1 MKLAAYL
8 ELRNMRDADFAALVG
23 VSVSAVQ
30 FWRTGGRMP
39 RKAQMQSIFEAT
51 AGAVTPNDFLPFR
64 YDGQSESAPVS
75 TRPQANEAQASE
87 DMKGAA

>member
-8 ELRNMRDADFAALVG
+8 ELRNMRDAEFAALIG

-51 AGAVTPNDFLPFR
+51 DGAVTPNDFLPFR
-64 YDGQSESAPVS
+64 LNDQDESSPGA
-75 TRPQANEAQASE
+75 TIPQAQQAQASE
-87 DMKGAA
+87 NLKGAA

>member
-39 RKAQMQSIFEAT
+39 RKAQMQKIFEAT

-64 YDGQSESAPVS
+64 SGDQCENSLVAAQAHEAQTPEEVSAP
-75 TRPQANEAQASE
+75 
-87 DMKGAA
+87 